1 MLPLDRERSIKE
13 CKFKGGSMLDLS
25 QGKIEHSTFFEKS
38 HPNGYK
44 PKLFGF
50 VIIRANI
57 HTCFLPL
64 TNVYKTSLSIFNF
77 TVKLKTC
84 SMLPISTVCK
94 YEHVSNIPLGELHF
108 KNKKMAR

>member
-1 MLPLDRERSIKE
+1 MFDVR
-13 CKFKGGSMLDLS
+13 LS
-25 QGKIEHSTFFEKS
+25 HGKIEYSTFFLKS

-50 VIIRANI
+50 VTIRADI

-84 SMLPISTVCK
+84 SMLPISTVLK
-94 YEHVSNIPLGELHF
+94 FDPDANPGANLLRIQLPLFSSKVNGP
-108 KNKKMAR
+108 